1 MTTSST
7 EMELPDE
14 ILNQTL
20 ICLNKQETLEARCI
34 SKNWKSLV
42 DRRNGIKKIPD
53 EIVMHI
59 LIHLDTHDIFQARYI
74 SKKWKSLVDQEEFWR
89 RKYGPTFSLPE
100 QTLST
105 PELKHL
111 QQCCIVVAN
120 MEKYKDEK
128 KLWYLPNPPFLKC
141 SIPRSLLPTQ
151 QDECQYFHSRFKRIC
166 LASTQDREVE
176 EISNVLATEEED
188 WSKDII
194 PRQPE
199 SIQPSFLWS
208 DTVTVNRTVAD
219 SSWSSAPSVHS
230 EPSKTNEILL
240 FGSKFGEAVIT
251 ELAIKPEIDPEDIF
265 FGVDEPK
272 VYSWPQIS
280 IRIYCLPRNPQPQPL
295 LFFDFNLVSSRRPVI
310 FEHSDFD
317 SVRTPDGRL
326 NHRGIIQNIVGNQ
339 VPVYAS
345 PIMDVGKDVGKDM
358 QVYSIPKGTIGNVV
372 EITLYGKDV
381 SHPVDNMFYACVE
394 RVAIRGV
401 PLL

>member
-7 EMELPDE
+7 EMVELPDE

-53 EIVMHI
+53 EIIMHI
-59 LIHLDTHDIFQARYI
+59 LIHLDTHDIFQVRYI

-128 KLWYLPNPPFLKC
+128 KLDWYLPNPPFLKC
-141 SIPRSLLPTQ
+141 SIPRSLLPT

-188 WSKDII
+188 WSLDII
-194 PRQPE
+194 PTQPE

-208 DTVTVNRTVAD
+208 D

-230 EPSKTNEILL
+230 EPSKTNEIVL

-280 IRIYCLPRNPQPQPL
+280 IRIYCLPRNPQQQPL
-295 LFFDFNLVSSRRPVI
+295 LFLDYRNQFSSHRPVI

-326 NHRGIIQNIVGNQ
+326 NHREIIQNIVGNQ

-345 PIMDVGKDVGKDM
+345 PIMDVGKDVRRKDAW
-358 QVYSIPKGTIGNVV
+358 QVYSIPKSIIGNVV